1 MEKII
6 ISLIMLITI
15 PAISFAQDKEIK
27 NRKKIRAERL
37 EEKIEET
44 RSLVEN
50 QEFLFTPTHAI
61 PMGGGSIQ
69 LDFSF
74 DVELK
79 NDTVTSYL
87 PFYGVAYHVDY
98 GGRNSAFDFILPV
111 ENIQIKKVKNGYQII
126 FDVVNRQDHISF
138 IFNISEPGYATLNII
153 STNRQVMSYY
163 GSIKAP

>member
-1 MEKII
+1 MKQII
-6 ISLIMLITI
+6 ILLILLITL
-15 PAISFAQDKEIK
+15 PAQSFAQDKEIK
-27 NRKKIRAERL
+27 NRKKIRKERL
-37 EEKIEET
+37 KEKIEET
-44 RSLVEN
+44 KFLVEN
-50 QEFLFTPTHAI
+50 KEFLFTPTHAI
-61 PMGGGSIQ
+61 PMSGGSIQ

-98 GGRNSAFDFILPV
+98 GGRNSAFDFTQPV
-111 ENIQIKKVKNGYQII
+111 EKIQIKNTKNGYQVI
-126 FDVVNRQDHISF
+126 FDVINRQDHISF